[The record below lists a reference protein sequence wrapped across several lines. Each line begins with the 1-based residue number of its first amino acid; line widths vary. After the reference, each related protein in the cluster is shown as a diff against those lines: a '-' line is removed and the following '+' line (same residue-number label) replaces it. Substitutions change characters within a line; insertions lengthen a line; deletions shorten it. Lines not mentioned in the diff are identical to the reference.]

1 MLIDSHCHLD
11 DPRYSGELDEVLARA
26 RRADVGGMLTICTRL
41 SEFVAVR
48 ALAEARDG
56 LWCSVGV
63 HPHNAAE
70 EGVDDPSELVPLTD
84 HPKVVAI
91 GETGLDFHY
100 DNSPR
105 PDQRSSFARHI
116 EACQETGL
124 PLIVHTREADA
135 ETIRFLRDGTAGGQ
149 LRGVI
154 HCFSTSREL
163 AEKAVEFGFFIS
175 LSGIVTFNRSDELRG
190 IVRDLPIAR
199 VLVETDAPYL
209 APVPKRGRLNEP
221 AYVTY
226 TAAKVA
232 EVMGL
237 EPAALAQRTTENFYR
252 LFDKA
257 RPPVAR

>member
-11 DPRYSGELDEVLARA
+11 DPRYGEDLDAVLDRA
-26 RRADVGGMLTICTRL
+26 RRAGVGAMLTICTRL
-41 SEFVAVR
+41 SEFAAVR
-48 ALAEARDG
+48 AIAERRDDI
-56 LWCSVGV
+56 WCSVGV
-63 HPHNAAE
+63 HPHDAAE
-70 EGVDDPSELVPLTD
+70 EGIDDAGAIIPLTE
-84 HPKVVAI
+84 HPKVIAI

-135 ETIRFLRDGTAGGQ
+135 ETIRFLCDGAAGGN

-154 HCFSTSREL
+154 HCFSTSREM
-163 AEKAVEFGFFIS
+163 AEKAVEFGFYIS
-175 LSGIVTFNRSDELRG
+175 LSGIVTFNQAVELRE
-190 IVRDLPIAR
+190 IVRDLPLDR
-199 VLVETDAPYL
+199 LMVETDAPYL
-209 APVPKRGRLNEP
+209 TPVPKRGKLNEP
-221 AYVTY
+221 AYVTH

-232 EVMGL
+232 ELKGIGL
-237 EPAALAQRTTENFYR
+237 EELARKTSENFYR

-257 RPPVAR
+257 RPPAA

>member
-11 DPRYSGELDEVLARA
+11 DPRYGEDLDAVLGRA
-26 RRADVGGMLTICTRL
+26 RGAGVGAMVTICTRL
-41 SEFVAVR
+41 SEFPAVR
-48 ALAEARDG
+48 AIAEAHDD
-56 LWCSVGV
+56 LWCTVGV

-70 EGVDDPSELVPLTD
+70 EGIDDPAEVVPLTD
-84 HPKVVAI
+84 HPKVVGI

-105 PDQRSSFARHI
+105 PDQRASFARHI

-135 ETIRFLRDGTAGGQ
+135 ETIQFLRDGTAGGR

-163 AEKAVEFGFFIS
+163 AEKAVEFGFYIS
-175 LSGIVTFNRSDELRG
+175 LSGIVTFNPADELRD
-190 IVRDLPIAR
+190 IVRDLPLDRI
-199 VLVETDAPYL
+199 LVETDAPYL
-209 APVPKRGRLNEP
+209 TPVPKRGRLNEP
-221 AYVTY
+221 AFVAY

-232 EVMGL
+232 EVKGL
-237 EPAALAQRTTENFYR
+237 APEELARRTTENFYR

-257 RPPVAR
+257 RPPAA